1 MPLIRDSRGY
11 VRYIPFDAPFYKER
25 PTDFLGN
32 GEEYEKRVAIARI
45 RVLEAVRFASVPLTG
60 RGTCHE
66 VRSAEPTMESLTD
79 FVDRFDGRRIN
90 AVRKQRRRT
99 MHPNEHRL
107 RSPQDIK
114 KRRSALIS
122 GREIC
127 PNFFVREYGF
137 RETKRERE
145 QFVDLMRW
153 WLLYAAIKEMVAC
166 NELTIVNDIWYV
178 PVSVMDT
185 HGPARAQRRHKSQR
199 SSHRVKRDDRS
210 YHGRPNRDRGK
221 IAT

>member
-1 MPLIRDSRGY
+1 MPLIQNSSGH
-11 VRYIPFDAPFYKER
+11 VRYVPFDTPFYKER

-66 VRSAEPTMESLTD
+66 VRTDDPTMESLTN
-79 FVDRFDGRRIN
+79 FVDRFDGRRTN

-99 MHPNEHRL
+99 MHPDEYRL

-153 WLLYAAIKEMVAC
+153 WLLYAAVEGMVAN
-166 NELTIVNDIWYV
+166 NELMLVNDTWYV
-178 PVSVMDT
+178 PVSVMDV
-185 HGPARAQRRHKSQR
+185 HGPARAQRRKKSRR

-210 YHGRPNRDRGK
+210 FHGHPNRDRGK
-221 IAT
+221 VAA